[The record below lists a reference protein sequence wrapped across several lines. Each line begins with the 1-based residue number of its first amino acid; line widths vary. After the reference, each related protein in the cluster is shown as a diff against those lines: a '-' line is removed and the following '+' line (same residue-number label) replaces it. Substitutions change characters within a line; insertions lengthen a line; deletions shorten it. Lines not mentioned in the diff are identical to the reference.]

1 MVDEIDDL
9 KPILWKWFVRCIWI
23 GSIAFFQYLELHRY
37 LTGQTY
43 RPFFGLYCGVLFALL
58 GWVFVWVWRRSTL
71 RHIERQAMRR
81 HRSQR
86 PT

>member
-1 MVDEIDDL
+1 
-9 KPILWKWFVRCIWI
+9 
-23 GSIAFFQYLELHRY
+23 
-37 LTGQTY
+37 
-43 RPFFGLYCGVLFALL
+43 VLFALL